1 MQLKTRK
8 KQQDFCV
15 LIWNDLKMDI
25 SVNKARYKYV
35 CKCTIFTYSKE
46 NSNVCL
52 YIVQWHEK
60 TLGR

>member
-35 CKCTIFTYSKE
+35 CRVY
-46 NSNVCL
+46 
-52 YIVQWHEK
+52 YIYIQ
-60 TLGR
+60 